1 MLNFTPLNQPESLSK
16 MAYNAIR
23 RSILSGEIRID
34 EIYNEVHIAKNLGIS
49 RTPVR
54 EALLELSSQGLI
66 SLLPRKGFIVKKF
79 SGKDIEEIFEIRSAI
94 ELATV
99 EKISHIASLLEFNTL
114 DEILK
119 SQRCAAKENTP
130 CKFVELDRSFHV
142 ALGKLTDNSRIEII
156 MQSIRDYMHLMGL
169 HAVGLGG
176 RMDAVINEH
185 QMLLNAVRQ
194 GMTMESRVLMNYHLI
209 QSKDAMLQTYVTSSS
224 HNETNVVTTK
234 KKGTARR

>member
-23 RSILSGEIRID
+23 HSILSGEIKID
-34 EIYNEVHIAKNLGIS
+34 EIHNEVHIAKNLGIS

-79 SGKDIEEIFEIRSAI
+79 SNKDIEEIFEIRSAI

-119 SQRCAAKENTP
+119 SQSYAAKENAHN
-130 CKFVELDRSFHV
+130 KFVELDRSFHV
-142 ALGKLTDNSRIEII
+142 ALGKLTDNSRIEVI
-156 MQSIRDYMHLMGL
+156 MQNIRDYMHLMGL
-169 HAVGLGG
+169 HAVELER
-176 RMDAVINEH
+176 RMVEVVGEH
-185 QMLLNAVRQ
+185 QVLLDAVRQ
-194 GMTMESRVLMNYHLI
+194 GMTMESRVLMSHHLK
-209 QSKDAMLQTYVTSSS
+209 QSKAAVLKTYSTSSS
-224 HNETNVVTTK
+224 HSKANDFSQ
-234 KKGTARR
+234 